1 MLDWVTNTVTSLG
14 YFGIALL
21 MFLENICPPIP
32 SEIIM
37 PLAGFVVAQGKLN
50 FVFVVI
56 AGIIGSVLGAVPWY
70 YLGKYLKLKRIKKLA
85 AKYGKWI
92 TVSEDDVV
100 RVKRW
105 FDKRGNIATCLGRMV
120 PGIRTFISVPAG
132 ISEMNELLFLGYST
146 LGTAVWVGLLTY
158 AGYILGANYDKVEKY
173 LAPASPVIMIGLA
186 AVFVVWIIQRRR
198 KQK

>member
-21 MFLENICPPIP
+21 MFLENIVPPIP

-37 PLAGFVVAQGKLN
+37 PLAGFVVAQGDLN
-50 FVFVVI
+50 FALVVI
-56 AGIIGSVLGAVPWY
+56 AGIVGSVLGAVPWY
-70 YLGKYLKLKRIKKLA
+70 YLGKYMKLKRIKKLA

-92 TVSEDDVV
+92 TVSEDDVM
-100 RVKRW
+100 RVKHW
-105 FDKRGNIATCLGRMV
+105 FDRRGNIATCLGRMV

-132 ISEMNELLFLGYST
+132 ISEMNELLFLVYST

-158 AGYILGANYDKVEKY
+158 AGYILGANYEKVEKY

-186 AVFVVWIIQRRR
+186 SVFVVWIIQRRR
-198 KQK
+198 KH

>member
-21 MFLENICPPIP
+21 MFIENIVPPIP

-37 PLAGFVVAQGKLN
+37 PLAGFVVAQGDLN
-50 FVFVVI
+50 FALVVI
-56 AGIIGSVLGAVPWY
+56 AGIVGSVLGAVPWY
-70 YLGKYLKLKRIKKLA
+70 YLGKYMKLKRIKKLA

-92 TVSEDDVV
+92 TVSEDDVM
-100 RVKRW
+100 RVKHW
-105 FDKRGNIATCLGRMV
+105 FDRRGNIATCLGRMV

-132 ISEMNELLFLGYST
+132 ISEMNELLFLVYST

-198 KQK
+198 KQ